1 MQEGILC
8 IFLKIWSFY
17 PNSANFSCFVTLEL
31 IILVRAINKCFQILL
46 KCKNILQTGNVNL
59 TKIISKATLKY
70 IEQIY
75 IPALFVMRM
84 TQN

>member
-8 IFLKIWSFY
+8 IFLKIWLFY

-59 TKIISKATLKY
+59 TKKISKATLKY

-75 IPALFVMRM
+75 IPALFMMRM

>member
-1 MQEGILC
+1 M
-8 IFLKIWSFY
+8 
-17 PNSANFSCFVTLEL
+17 FS
-31 IILVRAINKCFQILL
+31 KILL

-59 TKIISKATLKY
+59 TKKISKATLKY

-75 IPALFVMRM
+75 IPALYVMRM